1 MAATD
6 VQAFEDATVDLSL
19 SGNMTDGYYTV
30 ADGTNKVGGIK
41 VNKIVTANNQT
52 IDLNLTTVA
61 RDYKVEI
68 VTVDEDGNY
77 SSATNEVVNPG
88 TYAVKV
94 TAIDGVYKGGE
105 LYVPFTVKPATLN
118 AGDLEVYEINANPSK
133 IDDTQFIFTGSELD
147 LGIKSSTGSS
157 TAALTEGVDYEVKFI
172 TPDMGQDDPGVEVK
186 NIGKYYAVVTGLGIY
201 AGQTV
206 TVDTPVNVTAFKLD
220 TPGVSILCDPVI
232 DSSSFPGHP
241 TTVYYYNS
249 VNKTYTYL
257 DTTLVDLSIDSTGTG
272 SDVFDKLGTYNLTA
286 NPAKAA
292 GLNVISF
299 AKTTIDKYDHA
310 ATIEYNNSE
319 FPTSWETDLSEGRK
333 QNKFNPLLIQAFN
346 SKDEKIGTTVYI
358 YDEDGAL
365 EAEIQ
370 DGRVITGNFDAWRN
384 SAGTYTV
391 KVVAGDKTNYT
402 AGGTATCTV
411 RIVWGTI
418 DADASVY
425 FNYKNDKGQWTA
437 VSSVETTYDGSDVM
451 DRIQTV
457 VKDADGK
464 ELTEGTG
471 DKQYTVTI
479 KDAEGN
485 VVDKIVDA
493 GSYTVE
499 ISVKGYDVTGTTT
512 LPVTVAKKSF
522 DKVVNLETTHFSA
535 VNSNYDY
542 LPWREGGVPVSDI
555 EKRLEPGIADNFT
568 VTILKDGVAVNEV
581 TDEGVYTLHF
591 EPKTDS
597 VTDNFETPADFE
609 FLCVKDG
616 TSGDFVDHTKFSDV
630 IWSDHFADSVA
641 WVSAVGRE
649 YMTGYSDTNLF
660 GGRDSITRA
669 DVVGTLYK
677 MAGGDGL
684 TVSNDLYDVLVG
696 WKSFDDVDGNEYYGR
711 ALAWAKSVGVANG
724 DGGNFRPN
732 DKVTR
737 EEFAA
742 FLANYA
748 ELFDKSYEAADE
760 SALDAMP
767 DAGQVSDWARG
778 SVAWAVENGIM
789 GNGGSIDPS
798 SAIIRGDVA
807 GMVYNYA
814 K

>member
-1 MAATD
+1 
-6 VQAFEDATVDLSL
+6 
-19 SGNMTDGYYTV
+19 MT
-30 ADGTNKVGGIK
+30 
-41 VNKIVTANNQT
+41 
-52 IDLNLTTVA
+52 
-61 RDYKVEI
+61 
-68 VTVDEDGNY
+68 
-77 SSATNEVVNPG
+77 SS
-88 TYAVKV
+88 
-94 TAIDGVYKGGE
+94 
-105 LYVPFTVKPATLN
+105 
-118 AGDLEVYEINANPSK
+118 
-133 IDDTQFIFTGSELD
+133 
-147 LGIKSSTGSS
+147 
-157 TAALTEGVDYEVKFI
+157 
-172 TPDMGQDDPGVEVK
+172 
-186 NIGKYYAVVTGLGIY
+186 
-201 AGQTV
+201 
-206 TVDTPVNVTAFKLD
+206 
-220 TPGVSILCDPVI
+220 
-232 DSSSFPGHP
+232 
-241 TTVYYYNS
+241 
-249 VNKTYTYL
+249 
-257 DTTLVDLSIDSTGTG
+257 
-272 SDVFDKLGTYNLTA
+272 
-286 NPAKAA
+286 
-292 GLNVISF
+292 

-333 QNKFNPLLIQAFN
+333 QNKFNPFLIKAYN
-346 SKDEKIGTTVYI
+346 KDDVALSTTVYV
-358 YDEDGAL
+358 YDEAGN
-365 EAEIQ
+365 EVAEIVNGAYT
-370 DGRVITGNFDAWRN
+370 DPTTGDLWRN
-384 SAGTYTV
+384 KAGVYTV
-391 KVVAGDKTNYT
+391 KVVAGDKANYT

-418 DADASVY
+418 DADASVF

-437 VSSVETTYDGSDVM
+437 VSSVETTYDGSNVM

-479 KDAEGN
+479 KDAEGK
-485 VVDKIVDA
+485 VVDKIVNA

-499 ISVKGYDVTGTTT
+499 ISVSGYDVTGTTT

-522 DKVVNLETTHFSA
+522 DDVVYLPSTNFSA

-542 LPWREGGVPVSDI
+542 LPWRKGGVPVYDI
-555 EKRLEPGIADNFT
+555 ERRLEDGISANFT
-568 VTILKDGVAVNEV
+568 VTILKDGVAVDEV

-591 EPKTDS
+591 EPKTEAVS
-597 VTDNFETPADFE
+597 ANLETPADFE

-630 IWSDHFADSVA
+630 TWSDHFADSVA
-641 WVSAVGRE
+641 WVSATGRE
-649 YMTGYSDTNLF
+649 YMTGYADTDLF
-660 GGRDSITRA
+660 GGWDNITRA

-677 MAGGDGL
+677 MAGGDAL
-684 TVSNDLYDVLVG
+684 TVPGNLYDVLVG

-711 ALAWAKSVGVANG
+711 ALAWAKSVGIANG
-724 DGGNFRPN
+724 HDGKFRPT
-732 DKVTR
+732 DTVTR

-760 SALDAMP
+760 GTLSEMP
-767 DAGQVSDWARG
+767 DAGQVSDWAKG

-807 GMVYNYA
+807 GMIYNYA